1 MVKISLSTCLYAV
14 QWYIFLELYLCALIK
29 GEVLY
34 KDNTKDKYSFYCLI
48 KKHYSNMLTFGLFTE
63 APL

>member
-1 MVKISLSTCLYAV
+1 MLFSGIF
-14 QWYIFLELYLCALIK
+14 FLELYLCALIK